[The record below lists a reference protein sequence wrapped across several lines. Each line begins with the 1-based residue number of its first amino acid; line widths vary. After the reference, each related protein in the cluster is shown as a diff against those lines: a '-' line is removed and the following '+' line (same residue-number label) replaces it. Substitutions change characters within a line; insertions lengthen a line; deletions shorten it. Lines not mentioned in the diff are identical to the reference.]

1 MSLLPAG
8 LRATAHARQLL
19 TPSCLISH
27 GYTDIRHASGYIC
40 GMEARDF
47 RGLGR
52 AAQEALRRRALFLIE
67 HEGMTQGQA
76 ALAVGVQ
83 RQTVNIWQGR
93 YRERGEDGLLDG
105 RRVSPRRG
113 RGRLTGDEARQVR
126 GWIAEGTP
134 DRLELPFALWT
145 SRAVRELIERRLAKR
160 LGLSTVQLYL
170 KRWGLTP
177 QKPLVRA
184 KQRPPAAIAA
194 WLERD
199 YPAIAKRAKAARAVV
214 YWGDETGISN
224 QDQIGRSYA
233 PKGRTPVVARTAKR
247 ITRSMIAAVSN
258 RGLVR
263 FMLYEGALNADR
275 FIAFLRRLI
284 RDAGRKVVLIVD
296 NLKVHKAGKVMAWVE
311 GHRHEIELCYLPAYA
326 PDHNPTEYLNNDL
339 KQKLRQQ
346 PQAGSEEE
354 LTSDQVRCY
363 APSSARRDRVRAY
376 FQPARP
382 LRRLSCQG

>member
-1 MSLLPAG
+1 
-8 LRATAHARQLL
+8 
-19 TPSCLISH
+19 
-27 GYTDIRHASGYIC
+27 
-40 GMEARDF
+40 MEARDF

-76 ALAVGVQ
+76 ARAVGVQ

-134 DRLELPFALWT
+134 DRLGLPFALWT
-145 SRAVRELIERRLAKR
+145 SRAVRELVERRLERR
-160 LGLSTVQLYL
+160 LGLSTVPLCL
-170 KRWGLTP
+170 RRWGMTP

-184 KQRPPAAIAA
+184 KERSPAAVTA
-194 WLERD
+194 WLELD
-199 YPAIAKRAKAARAVV
+199 YPAIARRARAAKAVI

-224 QDQIGRSYA
+224 QDQTGRSWA
-233 PKGRTPVVARTAKR
+233 PKGETPVVVRTAKR
-247 ITRSMIAAVSN
+247 ATRSMIAAVSN
-258 RGLVR
+258 RGLMR
-263 FMLYEGALNADR
+263 FMFYEKALDADR

-284 RDAGRKVVLIVD
+284 KDAGRKVILIVD
-296 NLKVHKAGKVMAWVE
+296 NLKVHKAGKVRAWVE
-311 GHRHEIELCYLPAYA
+311 SRRHEIELFYLPSYA
-326 PDHNPTEYLNNDL
+326 PDHNPSEYLNNEL

-346 PQAGSEEE
+346 PQPDTKEE
-354 LTSDQVRCY
+354 LID
-363 APSSARRDRVRAY
+363 SARSVLRTIQRSPERVRAY
-376 FQPARP
+376 FKPEP
-382 LRRLSCQG
+382 G